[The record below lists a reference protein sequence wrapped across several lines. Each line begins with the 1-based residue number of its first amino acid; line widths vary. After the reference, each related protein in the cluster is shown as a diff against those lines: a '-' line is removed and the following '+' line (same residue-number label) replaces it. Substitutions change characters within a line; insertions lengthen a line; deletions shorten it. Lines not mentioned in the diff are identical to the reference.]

1 MHVDVAS
8 FKRIIN
14 ILIAMFLQ
22 RFSSN
27 FHFLIGISKQ
37 SHKKKTLQKKTYCRN
52 ESFKFTL
59 ETLCKVSERVYVL
72 CTEKTKVSSQAWVW
86 D

>member
-22 RFSSN
+22 RFSLN

-37 SHKKKTLQKKTYCRN
+37 SHKKKKH
-52 ESFKFTL
+52 FKRKL
-59 ETLCKVSERVYVL
+59 IVVMKVSNSL
-72 CTEKTKVSSQAWVW
+72 
-86 D
+86 